1 MIRLGLIGAGPNG
14 AGNVRNLLEHEGR
27 CRLMAVADPNQAA
40 AARVA
45 AEYGGQAVTDYRD
58 FLATVDAV
66 VISSPNF
73 LHAEQAVACA
83 EAGKHV
89 WIEKPMALS
98 TADAD
103 RIVAAVQRAGVVSMV
118 GFSVR
123 FDAVQKR
130 MREVLDAGTIGQ
142 VFSIWSRRMTWSDPA
157 KRQGWRSSFAQS
169 GGLMSEIVAHE
180 IDWIVDVMGAPSS
193 VHCRVASQL
202 HDAPGANDHVWMT
215 LGFGAEATGSIEASM
230 MAQIADFYRGMVG
243 DKGSLFTARWGQDL
257 HLQTSR
263 DKTEVLEAK
272 TSFDKFGHFLDA
284 IEGRC
289 ETVADANCGRRVV
302 AITEKALE
310 SALSGQVVKI

>member
-14 AGNVRNLLEHEGR
+14 TGNVRNLLKHEGR
-27 CRLMAVADPNQAA
+27 CRLMAVADPNQEA

-45 AEYGGQAVTDYRD
+45 AEYGGNAVADYRE
-58 FLATVDAV
+58 FLGTVDAV
-66 VISSPNF
+66 IVSSPNF
-73 LHAEQAVACA
+73 LHAEQAVTCA

-103 RIVAAVQRAGVVSMV
+103 RIAAAVAGAGVVSMV

-123 FDAVQKR
+123 FDAVQQR
-130 MREVLDAGTIGQ
+130 MREVLDSGAIGQ

-157 KRQGWRSSFAQS
+157 KRQGWRSSFTQS

-193 VHCRVASQL
+193 VHCRVASQF
-202 HDAPGANDHVWMT
+202 HDAPGANDHVWMS
-215 LGFGAEATGSIEASM
+215 LGFGADATGTIEASM

-257 HLQTSR
+257 HLQTAK

-272 TSFDKFGHFLDA
+272 TAFDKHGHFLDA

-289 ETVADANCGRRVV
+289 ESVADARCGRQVV

-310 SALSGQVVKI
+310 SAITGQVVAV